1 MNSPTNP
8 AAAGSYISVYFTGGG
23 VTDPP
28 GLTGSVN
35 DDVVT
40 SLAAS
45 STATAGGVA
54 GMVTFAGSAPG
65 FVGGVNQMNILLS
78 PNTPSGNVPLVITV
92 GGQASAATATVSVQ

>member
-1 MNSPTNP
+1 MR
-8 AAAGSYISVYFTGGG
+8 I
-23 VTDPP
+23 TDPP

-45 STATAGGVA
+45 STATVGGVA

-65 FVGGVNQMNILLS
+65 FVGGVNQMNILS
-78 PNTPSGNVPLVITV
+78 PNTPSGSVPLAITV
-92 GGQASAATATVSVQ
+92 GGQSSAATATISVQ